1 MSTTPRPVTPRPDQ
15 RPEEDQV
22 AVQSVAVLGLGTM
35 GAAMAQRLVDAG
47 LDVRVWNRS
56 PEKAEPFGDRAAA
69 TAAEAVEGAD
79 VVLTMLFDADSVR
92 SVADD
97 VLPAMHEG
105 AIWMQ
110 SSTTGPDA
118 AEEFAKRA
126 ADAGVHF
133 LDAPVLGTK
142 APAEQGKL
150 TALVAGDDADVD
162 AVQPV
167 LDAISVK
174 TVRLGAPPK
183 ASALKIAANAWI
195 ATVTAG
201 IGQSLTLAD
210 KLGVDPADLLTA
222 LEGSAVD
229 TPYLQMKGK
238 AILGRDF
245 TPSFEV
251 TGLLKDVRLAAQ
263 TQGVDSTLL
272 DALTALYANAAD
284 SGHGD
289 EDVSAV
295 WHAFQR

>member
-1 MSTTPRPVTPRPDQ
+1 MT
-15 RPEEDQV
+15 
-22 AVQSVAVLGLGTM
+22 VQSVAMLGLGTM

-56 PEKAEPFGDRAAA
+56 PEKAERFAGTSA
-69 TAAEAVEGAD
+69 TVATSAAEAVEGAD

-110 SSTTGPDA
+110 TSTTGPDA
-118 AEEFAKRA
+118 AAEFHGA
-126 ADAGVHF
+126 AQQAGVRF

-150 TALVAGDDADVD
+150 TALLAGDDADVD

-174 TVRLGAPPK
+174 QVRVGAPPQ

-201 IGQSLTLAD
+201 IGQSLTIAER
-210 KLGVDPADLLTA
+210 LGVDPAVLLTA

-229 TPYLQMKGK
+229 TPYLQLKGK
-238 AILGRDF
+238 AVLARDF
-245 TPSFEV
+245 APSFEV
-251 TGLLKDVRLAAQ
+251 TGLLKDVRLAAE
-263 TQGVDSTLL
+263 TPGIDRTLL
-272 DALTALYANAAD
+272 DALASLFSSAAD
-284 SGHGD
+284 AGHGD

-295 WHAFQR
+295 WHSFQR

>member
-1 MSTTPRPVTPRPDQ
+1 MT
-15 RPEEDQV
+15 
-22 AVQSVAVLGLGTM
+22 VQSVAVLGLGTM
-35 GAAMAQRLVDAG
+35 GAAMAARLVDAG

-56 PEKAEPFGDRAAA
+56 PGKAERFAGTSATVAAS
-69 TAAEAVEGAD
+69 AAEAVEGAD
-79 VVLTMLFDADSVR
+79 AVLTMLFDADSVR

-105 AIWMQ
+105 AIWIQ
-110 SSTTGPDA
+110 SSTTGPAA
-118 AEEFAKRA
+118 AEEFAARA
-126 ADAGVHF
+126 AEAGVRF

-150 TALVAGDDADVD
+150 TALLAGDDADID

-174 TVRLGAPPK
+174 QVRVGAPPQ

-201 IGQSLTLAD
+201 IGQSLTIAER
-210 KLGVDPADLLTA
+210 LGVDPAVLLTA

-238 AILGRDF
+238 AVLARDF

-251 TGLLKDVRLAAQ
+251 TGLLKDVRLAAE
-263 TQGVDSTLL
+263 TPGVDPTLL
-272 DALTALYANAAD
+272 DALATLYSSAAD
-284 SGHGD
+284 AGHGD

>member
-1 MSTTPRPVTPRPDQ
+1 MT
-15 RPEEDQV
+15 
-22 AVQSVAVLGLGTM
+22 VQSVAVLGLGTM
-35 GAAMAQRLVDAG
+35 GGAMAQRLVDAG

-56 PEKAEPFGDRAAA
+56 PEKAEKFGDRAAES
-69 TAAEAVEGAD
+69 AAEAAEGAD

-97 VLPAMHEG
+97 VLPAMHPG
-105 AIWMQ
+105 AIWFQ
-110 SSTTGPDA
+110 CSTTGPAA
-118 AEEFAKRA
+118 AEEFAARA
-126 ADAGVHF
+126 AEAGVRF

-150 TALVAGDDADVD
+150 TALLAGDDADVE

-174 TVRLGAPPK
+174 QVRVGAPPQ

-195 ATVTAG
+195 ATLTAG
-201 IGQSLTLAD
+201 IGQSLTIAER
-210 KLGVDPADLLTA
+210 LGVDPALLLTA

-229 TPYLQMKGK
+229 TPYLQLKGK
-238 AILGRDF
+238 AVLARDF
-245 TPSFEV
+245 APSFEV
-251 TGLLKDVRLAAQ
+251 AGLLKDVRLAAE
-263 TQGVDSTLL
+263 TPGVDPTLL
-272 DALTALYANAAD
+272 DALATLYSSAAD
-284 SGHGD
+284 AGHGD

>member
-1 MSTTPRPVTPRPDQ
+1 
-15 RPEEDQV
+15 
-22 AVQSVAVLGLGTM
+22 VQSVAVLGLGTM

-56 PEKAEPFGDRAAA
+56 PEKASTFGDRAAGS
-69 TAAEAVEGAD
+69 AAEAVEGAD
-79 VVLTMLFDADSVR
+79 AVLTMLFDADSVR
-92 SVADD
+92 AVADD
-97 VLPAMHEG
+97 VLPAMRPG
-105 AIWMQ
+105 AIWLQ
-110 SSTTGPDA
+110 SSTTGPAA
-118 AEEFAKRA
+118 AEEFGARA
-126 ADAGVHF
+126 REAGIRF

-150 TALVAGDDADVD
+150 TALLAGDDADVD
-162 AVQPV
+162 EVQPV

-174 TVRLGAPPK
+174 QVRVGAPPQ

-201 IGQSLTLAD
+201 IAQSLTIAER
-210 KLGVDPADLLTA
+210 LGVDPALLLTA

-229 TPYLQMKGK
+229 TPYLQMKGASMIK
-238 AILGRDF
+238 GDF

-251 TGLLKDVRLAAQ
+251 AGLLKDVRLAAEVP
-263 TQGVDSTLL
+263 GVDPALL
-272 DALTALYANAAD
+272 DALTSLYAGAAD

-295 WHAFQR
+295 WHSFQR